1 MCCPLCGNHGA
12 LKDLSFGGGSR
23 FYCEPCGGF
32 FRISSTLDGLAEG
45 KTYDTKRARDRL
57 GEKREAQRR
66 EAHVPNEAQDPEPA
80 LDPDDADLLIDPD

>member
-1 MCCPLCGNHGA
+1 MCCPLCGNNGA

-32 FRISSTLDGLAEG
+32 FRISSALDTLAEG

-57 GEKREAQRR
+57 EEQRKAQKRED
-66 EAHVPNEAQDPEPA
+66 QDAEPA
-80 LDPDDADLLIDPD
+80 LGPDDADLLTDPH